1 MGVNALTGLVNTTPP
16 EEEGVDGGRA
26 GSRTGQGAALPFS
39 RRCSSG
45 PECLT
50 CASQMNRGE
59 NSGAPALLGSARSV
73 TGNARLRGMQNMPV
87 GGSRSGDN
95 GDLIPEHR
103 DSWRRAL

>member
-26 GSRTGQGAALPFS
+26 GSKTGQGAALPFS

-59 NSGAPALLGSARSV
+59 NSGAAALLGSARSV
-73 TGNARLRGMQNMPV
+73 TGNARLRGMQNV
-87 GGSRSGDN
+87 SIAGSMSGAN
-95 GDLIPEHR
+95 AGLITGHR
-103 DSWRRAL
+103 DSWERAL